1 MILEAILK
9 VFSKIVTTLFSFI
22 KLPDMPAE
30 VTEAIDFVFV
40 YIKQGINFI
49 LLPFSPTFLKV
60 LLPLVLVVANFERLY
75 HFVLWI
81 IKKLPFSI
89 D

>member
-1 MILEAILK
+1 MIIESILQI
-9 VFSKIVTTLFSFI
+9 FGKIITTLFSFI
-22 KLPDMPAE
+22 NLPDMPAE
-30 VTEAIDFVFV
+30 VEEAINFVFV
-40 YIKQGINFI
+40 YIEEGINFI

-60 LLPLVLVVANFERLY
+60 LLPLVIVVANFEHLY

-81 IKKLPFSI
+81 IKKLPISI